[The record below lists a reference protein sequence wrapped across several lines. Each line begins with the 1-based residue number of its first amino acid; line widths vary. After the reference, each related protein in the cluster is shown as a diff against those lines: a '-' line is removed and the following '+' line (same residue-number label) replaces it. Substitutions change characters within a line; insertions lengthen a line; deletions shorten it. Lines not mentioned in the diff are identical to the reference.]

1 MNDDLCDLPAG
12 EPEWHE
18 HIGPASVVMRGF
30 ALKDSDNVLR
40 AIRQVAAQAP
50 FRQMLTPGG
59 YKMSVAITSCGAR
72 GWVTDR
78 LGYRYSPHDPL
89 SGIPWPPMPDGLA
102 DIAHCAAL
110 NAGFSAFH
118 PDSCLINRYQTG
130 AKMSLHQ
137 DKDEHDLTQPI
148 VSVSLG
154 TEAVFLFGGLAR
166 SDKTQRITLR
176 HGDVV
181 VWGGPDR
188 LRFHGILPLKSA
200 YHPDT
205 GEYRYNLTFRHS

>member
-1 MNDDLCDLPAG
+1 MNDDLFDLPAG
-12 EPEWHE
+12 EPQWHE
-18 HIGPASVVMRGF
+18 PIGPASVVMRGF
-30 ALKDSDNVLR
+30 ALRDSDNLLR
-40 AIRQVAAQAP
+40 EILQVAAQAP

-59 YKMSVAITSCGAR
+59 YQMSVAITSCGAR

-78 LGYRYSPHDPL
+78 LGYRYSQSDPL
-89 SGIPWPPMPDGLA
+89 SGLPWPPMPDLLA
-102 DIAHCAAL
+102 RIAHSAAL
-110 NAGFSAFH
+110 AADFAGFY
-118 PDSCLINRYQTG
+118 PDSCLINRYQAG

-137 DKDEHDLTQPI
+137 DKDEQDLTQPI

-154 TEAVFLFGGLAR
+154 TDAVFLFGGLAR

-205 GEYRYNLTFRHS
+205 GEYRYNLTFRRS